1 MEKALIKLRKYEE
14 LDFSFKGKKFETRHE
29 LDNFVRNID
38 FYSLNEDEKKLL
50 LLFKSTFEAQ
60 RLYKI
65 NDNGNFENS
74 EDEKKFSTT
83 DEDQEMWKEY
93 ELITKI

>member
-1 MEKALIKLRKYEE
+1 MKTK
-14 LDFSFKGKKFETRHE
+14 
-29 LDNFVRNID
+29 
-38 FYSLNEDEKKLL
+38 KKLL
-50 LLFKSTFEAQ
+50 LLFKSTFEVQ

-65 NDNGNFENS
+65 KDNGNFENF